1 MLLTYRYKLMPTRAQ
16 HALLDRLCEDQRQL
30 YNAALQERIDAW
42 KKAGKSVTKL
52 DQFKSLTQIR
62 GFDQTY
68 ALVPVS
74 MSRWSIARVDD
85 AFKGFF
91 SRVKRGD
98 RPGFPR
104 FRSFHRWRSFGFVE
118 WDGVRLIGRK
128 ILSKPFGTGL
138 KLKMHR
144 ELPDGAD
151 IKSCTFT
158 KRVRHWHVTM
168 AVDVPVAEVHVHPD
182 REIGLDVGVEHLVS
196 TSDGLHVENVRPR
209 KRREAEF
216 RRAQR
221 ALARCRKGSK
231 RRRKVRDKL
240 AGLQR
245 RIADVRSTYLH
256 QVSARIARD
265 HGFIAVEKLKVRNMT
280 RSAAGTAE
288 EPGTDV
294 SAKAGLNREMLDASF
309 GRLVDLLSYKAE
321 RAGGILV
328 KVDPKFTSQDCS
340 SCGTRVAKTL
350 AVRTHRCACGA
361 VLHRDVNAAKNI
373 LQRAL
378 EAHGRA
384 RPPGDANVGRQPV
397 RRLGKTD
404 AKAA

>member
-1 MLLTYRYKLMPTRAQ
+1 
-16 HALLDRLCEDQRQL
+16 
-30 YNAALQERIDAW
+30 
-42 KKAGKSVTKL
+42 
-52 DQFKSLTQIR
+52 
-62 GFDQTY
+62 
-68 ALVPVS
+68 
-74 MSRWSIARVDD
+74 
-85 AFKGFF
+85 
-91 SRVKRGD
+91 
-98 RPGFPR
+98 
-104 FRSFHRWRSFGFVE
+104 
-118 WDGVRLIGRK
+118 
-128 ILSKPFGTGL
+128 
-138 KLKMHR
+138 
-144 ELPDGAD
+144 
-151 IKSCTFT
+151 
-158 KRVRHWHVTM
+158 M

-340 SCGTRVAKTL
+340 SCGTRVPHDNPNS
-350 AVRTHRCACGA
+350 R
-361 VLHRDVNAAKNI
+361 
-373 LQRAL
+373 
-378 EAHGRA
+378 
-384 RPPGDANVGRQPV
+384 
-397 RRLGKTD
+397 
-404 AKAA
+404 

>member
-1 MLLTYRYKLMPTRAQ
+1 MLLTYRYKLLPTKAQ

-104 FRSFHRWRSFGFVE
+104 FRSFHRWRSFGFDE
-118 WDGVRLIGRK
+118 WHGIRLVGRK

-151 IKSCTFT
+151 IK
-158 KRVRHWHVTM
+158 
-168 AVDVPVAEVHVHPD
+168 
-182 REIGLDVGVEHLVS
+182 
-196 TSDGLHVENVRPR
+196 
-209 KRREAEF
+209 
-216 RRAQR
+216 
-221 ALARCRKGSK
+221 
-231 RRRKVRDKL
+231 
-240 AGLQR
+240 
-245 RIADVRSTYLH
+245 
-256 QVSARIARD
+256 
-265 HGFIAVEKLKVRNMT
+265 
-280 RSAAGTAE
+280 
-288 EPGTDV
+288 
-294 SAKAGLNREMLDASF
+294 
-309 GRLVDLLSYKAE
+309 
-321 RAGGILV
+321 
-328 KVDPKFTSQDCS
+328 
-340 SCGTRVAKTL
+340 
-350 AVRTHRCACGA
+350 
-361 VLHRDVNAAKNI
+361 
-373 LQRAL
+373 
-378 EAHGRA
+378 
-384 RPPGDANVGRQPV
+384 
-397 RRLGKTD
+397 
-404 AKAA
+404 